1 MTLPAV
7 GIEIY
12 NLRSCLPGSFARC
25 VTAQRIMAELIVV
38 EILEARKFDLQVAN
52 IPKRYEV
59 QVLSPDSPDEP
70 FHKRV
75 RNW

>member
-1 MTLPAV
+1 
-7 GIEIY
+7 
-12 NLRSCLPGSFARC
+12 
-25 VTAQRIMAELIVV
+25 MAELIVV

-52 IPKRYEV
+52 IPKEHEV
-59 QVLSPDSPDEP
+59 QVLSPDCPDEP